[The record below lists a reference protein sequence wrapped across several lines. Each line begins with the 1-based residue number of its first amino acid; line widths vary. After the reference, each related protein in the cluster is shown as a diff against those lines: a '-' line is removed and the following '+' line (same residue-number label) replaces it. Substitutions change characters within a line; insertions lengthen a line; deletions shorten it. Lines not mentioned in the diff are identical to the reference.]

1 MKQEPRKLIRRQA
14 KVGDKV
20 MRTSDNLVGTVVG
33 IQSLANGI
41 EKLIIQLDDGTNNS
55 IFNSVD
61 LYYTIEEE

>member
-1 MKQEPRKLIRRQA
+1 
-14 KVGDKV
+14 